1 MLNIVTFFFSAKWK
15 RQTSTR
21 SLLYRQSPRLF
32 QPVLKG
38 KNGLIVGA
46 THKLFMPGQVTQMTP
61 AVFEIHHQNTQN
73 T

>member
-1 MLNIVTFFFSAKWK
+1 MLNIVPFFFSAKWK

-38 KNGLIVGA
+38 KTAGA
-46 THKLFMPGQVTQMTP
+46 THKTFMPGQVTQMTP
-61 AVFEIHHQNTQN
+61 GVIEIHHQNTQN